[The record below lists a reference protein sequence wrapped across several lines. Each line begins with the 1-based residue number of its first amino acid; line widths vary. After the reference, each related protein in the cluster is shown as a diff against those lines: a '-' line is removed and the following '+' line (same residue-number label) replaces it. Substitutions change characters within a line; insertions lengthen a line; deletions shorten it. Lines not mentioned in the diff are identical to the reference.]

1 MTPQDSHNYLSLA
14 GDKRAVANRRRT
26 MSMIVLIVAIFVGYA
41 GFQMQDVLFSP
52 DLEITSPSDGAT
64 VTGSVTIRG
73 VVSPGSD
80 LNMDGYHLAPAKDG
94 TVSADLPLANGFHVL
109 TFEAKSSLG
118 KVSRVS
124 RQIVVQ

>member
-1 MTPQDSHNYLSLA
+1 MTPRDSHNYLSLA
-14 GDKRAVANRRRT
+14 GDERAVTNRRRT
-26 MSMIVLIVAIFVGYA
+26 AGMITLIVAIFLGYA

-52 DLEITSPSDGAT
+52 DLEISSPSDGAT
-64 VTGSVTIRG
+64 VTGSVAIRG
-73 VVSPGSD
+73 VVSSGSD
-80 LNMDGYHLAPAKDG
+80 LNMNGYHLTPAKDG
-94 TVSADLPLANGFHVL
+94 TVSADLPLASGFHLL

>member
-1 MTPQDSHNYLSLA
+1 MMALI
-14 GDKRAVANRRRT
+14 
-26 MSMIVLIVAIFVGYA
+26 IVIFIGYA

-64 VTGSVTIRG
+64 VAGSVTIRG
-73 VVSPGSD
+73 VVSSGSD
-80 LNMDGYHLAPAKDG
+80 LNMNGYRLLPAKDG
-94 TVSADLPLANGFHVL
+94 TVSADLPLASGFHLL

-118 KVSRVS
+118 KVSRVQ